1 MNTALQNNRGTNMHI
16 SNKLTVR
23 AAAVLA
29 VATLALTGCTT
40 ASQDGGTSTP
50 GASQAAAFDPTTVA
64 KDDALI
70 AMLPASVKDK
80 ATITVGSDTSY
91 EPAEFLDKDGQTPIG
106 YDVDFAKAIAATL
119 GKKAE
124 VQTADF
130 SSILPKLGTVYD
142 LGISS
147 FTINPERSKAVN
159 FVSYF
164 NAGVLWAVQ
173 KGNPNGITMD
183 NLCGKKVGVQTGTVE
198 EDPDVKDR
206 SAKCV
211 ADGKPAIEIVSLKNQ
226 TDVTTRL
233 VGGTIDAMS
242 ADTPIINN
250 ALAKTNGQLETLG
263 STYDAAQQ
271 GIAIAKD
278 DVAFAGVIEKVM
290 NKLIED
296 GTYTKILT
304 SWNNTDGALTKAVLN
319 PTAG

>member
-1 MNTALQNNRGTNMHI
+1 MQI
-16 SNKLTVR
+16 SSRLTVR
-23 AAAVLA
+23 LATVAAVA
-29 VATLALTGCTT
+29 ALALTGCTT
-40 ASQDGGTSTP
+40 ASQDGGSNSGSTA
-50 GASQAAAFDPTTVA
+50 GATGAAAFDPTTVA

-70 AMLPASVKDK
+70 AMLPASIKDK
-80 ATITVGSDTSY
+80 ATIEVGSDTSY

-119 GKKAE
+119 GKKA
-124 VQTADF
+124 VVHTADF

-173 KGNPNGITMD
+173 KGNPNKITMD

-250 ALAKTNGQLETLG
+250 ALAKTNGQLEVLG
-263 STYDAAQQ
+263 TTYDAAEQ

-278 DVAFAGVIEKVM
+278 DVAFSQVIEKVM

-296 GTYTKILT
+296 GTYKKILT
-304 SWNNTDGALTKAVLN
+304 TWNNTDGGIQKAVLN

>member
-1 MNTALQNNRGTNMHI
+1 MQI
-16 SNKLTVR
+16 STRLTVR
-23 AAAVLA
+23 LATVAAVAALA
-29 VATLALTGCTT
+29 MTGCTT
-40 ASQDGGTSTP
+40 ASQDGGSGSSN
-50 GASQAAAFDPTTVA
+50 GASAPATFDPSTVA

-70 AMLPASVKDK
+70 ALLPAALKDK
-80 ATITVGSDTSY
+80 ATIDVGSDTSY

-106 YDVDFAKAIAATL
+106 YDVDIAKAIAATL
-119 GKKAE
+119 GKKA
-124 VQTADF
+124 VVHTADF

-173 KGNPNGITMD
+173 KGNPKGITMD

-211 ADGKPAIEIVSLKNQ
+211 AAGKPAITIVSLKNQ

-242 ADTPIINN
+242 ADSPIIKN

-263 STYDAAQQ
+263 AVYDSAQQ
-271 GIAIAKD
+271 GIAIAKTD
-278 DVAFAGVIEKVM
+278 TAFASVIEKVM
-290 NKLIED
+290 NKLITD

-304 SWNNTDGALTKAVLN
+304 NWNNSEGALPKAVLN

>member
-1 MNTALQNNRGTNMHI
+1 MQI
-16 SNKLTVR
+16 SPKLTIRLAAV
-23 AAAVLA
+23 AAAA
-29 VATLALTGCTT
+29 ALALTGCTT
-40 ASQDGGTSTP
+40 ASQDGGTDSTE
-50 GASQAAAFDPTTVA
+50 GASQAAAFDPSTVA

-70 AMLPASVKDK
+70 ALLPAALKDK
-80 ATITVGSDTSY
+80 ATLEVGSDTSY

-119 GKKAE
+119 GKKA
-124 VQTADF
+124 VVHTADF
-130 SSILPKLGTVYD
+130 SSIIPKIGTVYD

-173 KGNPNGITMD
+173 KGNPKGINMD
-183 NLCGKKVGVQTGTVE
+183 DLCGKKIGVQTGTVE

-233 VGGTIDAMS
+233 VGGAIDAMS

-263 STYDAAQQ
+263 DTYDSAEQ

-278 DVAFAGVIEKVM
+278 DAAFAAVIEKVM

-296 GTYTKILT
+296 GSYDKILT
-304 SWNNTDGALTKAVLN
+304 TWNNKDGALKAAVLN

>member
-1 MNTALQNNRGTNMHI
+1 MQI
-16 SNKLTVR
+16 STKLTVR
-23 AAAVLA
+23 MAAVAA
-29 VATLALTGCTT
+29 VAALALTGCTT
-40 ASQDGGTSTP
+40 ASQDGGTEGSG
-50 GASQAAAFDPTTVA
+50 GASQAASFDPTTVA

-70 AMLPASVKDK
+70 ALLPASVKDK
-80 ATITVGSDTSY
+80 DTLTVGSDTSY

-106 YDVDFAKAIAATL
+106 YDVDIAKAIAATL

-147 FTINPERSKAVN
+147 FTITPERSEAVN

-164 NAGVLWAVQ
+164 NAGVMWAVQ
-173 KGNPNGITMD
+173 KGNPKGISMD
-183 NLCGKKVGVQTGTVE
+183 DLCGKKIGVQTGTVE

-263 STYDAAQQ
+263 EAYDSAEQ
-271 GIAIAKD
+271 GIAIAKSD
-278 DVAFAGVIEKVM
+278 TEFATVIEKIM

-296 GTYTKILT
+296 GSYTKILT
-304 SWNNTDGALTKAVLN
+304 SWNNQDGALKKAVLN
-319 PTAG
+319 PAAG

>member
-1 MNTALQNNRGTNMHI
+1 MKI
-16 SNKLTVR
+16 SSKLTIR
-23 AAAVLA
+23 LAAVAA
-29 VATLALTGCTT
+29 VAALALSGCTD
-40 ASQDGGTSTP
+40 ASQQPAPGSTTSAGG
-50 GASQAAAFDPTTVA
+50 AAAFDPTTAA

-70 AMLPASVKDK
+70 ALLPDTVKNK
-80 ATITVGSDTSY
+80 TTLTVGSDTSY
-91 EPAEFLDKDGQTPIG
+91 EPAEFLDTDGQTPIG

-142 LGISS
+142 MGMSS
-147 FTINPERSKAVN
+147 FTITAERSKAVN
-159 FVSYF
+159 FISYF

-173 KGNPNGITMD
+173 KGNPKGISLD

-198 EDPDVKDR
+198 EDPDVSDR
-206 SAKCV
+206 SKACV
-211 ADGKPAIEIVSLKNQ
+211 AAGKPAIDIVSLKNQ

-242 ADTPIINN
+242 ADSPITRN

-263 STYDAAQQ
+263 DTYDSAEQ

-278 DVAFAGVIEKVM
+278 DLAFAQVVEKVM
-290 NKLIED
+290 NKLIAD
-296 GTYTKILT
+296 GTYKKILAK
-304 SWNNTDGALTKAVLN
+304 WNNTEGAVTTAVLN
-319 PTAG
+319 PAAAS

>member
-1 MNTALQNNRGTNMHI
+1 MQI
-16 SNKLTVR
+16 STRLTVR
-23 AAAVLA
+23 LATVAAVAALA
-29 VATLALTGCTT
+29 MTGCTT
-40 ASQDGGTSTP
+40 ASQDGGSGSSN
-50 GASQAAAFDPTTVA
+50 GASAPATFDPSTVA

-70 AMLPASVKDK
+70 ALLPAALKDK
-80 ATITVGSDTSY
+80 ATIDVGSDTSY

-106 YDVDFAKAIAATL
+106 YDVDIAKAIAATL
-119 GKKAE
+119 GKKA
-124 VQTADF
+124 VVHTADF
-130 SSILPKLGTVYD
+130 SSILPKLGTIYD

-173 KGNPNGITMD
+173 KGNPKGITMD

-211 ADGKPAIEIVSLKNQ
+211 AAGKPAITIVSLKNQ

-242 ADTPIINN
+242 ADSPIIKN

-263 STYDAAQQ
+263 AVYDSAQQ
-271 GIAIAKD
+271 GIAIAKTD
-278 DVAFAGVIEKVM
+278 TAFASVIEKVM
-290 NKLIED
+290 NKLITD

-304 SWNNTDGALTKAVLN
+304 NWNNSEGALPKAVLN

>member
-1 MNTALQNNRGTNMHI
+1 MQI
-16 SNKLTVR
+16 SPKLTIRLAAV
-23 AAAVLA
+23 AAAA
-29 VATLALTGCTT
+29 ALALTGCTT
-40 ASQDGGTSTP
+40 ASQDGDTDSSGGP
-50 GASQAAAFDPTTVA
+50 SQAAAFDPTTVA

-70 AMLPASVKDK
+70 ALLPAALKDK
-80 ATITVGSDTSY
+80 ATLEVGSDTSY

-106 YDVDFAKAIAATL
+106 YDVDIAKAIAATL
-119 GKKAE
+119 GKKA
-124 VQTADF
+124 VVHTADF
-130 SSILPKLGTVYD
+130 SSIIPKIGTVYD

-173 KGNPNGITMD
+173 KGNPNGISMD
-183 NLCGKKVGVQTGTVE
+183 DLCGKKIGVQTGTVE

-211 ADGKPAIEIVSLKNQ
+211 AEGKPAIEVVSLKNQ
-226 TDVTTRL
+226 TEVTTRL

-263 STYDAAQQ
+263 ETYDSAEQ
-271 GIAIAKD
+271 GIAIAKSD
-278 DVAFAGVIEKVM
+278 TEFAAVIEKVM

-296 GTYTKILT
+296 GSYDKILT
-304 SWNNTDGALTKAVLN
+304 TWNNQDGALKAAVLN

>member
-1 MNTALQNNRGTNMHI
+1 MNI
-16 SNKLTVR
+16 SSKLTIR
-23 AAAVLA
+23 LAAVVA
-29 VATLALTGCTT
+29 VAALALTGCTN
-40 ASQDGGTSTP
+40 ASQQGSTETP
-50 GASQAAAFDPTTVA
+50 TGAAAFDPTTVA

-70 AMLPASVKDK
+70 ALLPATVKSK
-80 ATITVGSDTSY
+80 TSLTVGSDTSY

-130 SSILPKLGTVYD
+130 ASILPKLGTIYD
-142 LGISS
+142 MGLSS
-147 FTINPERSKAVN
+147 FTITQDRSKAVN

-173 KGNPNGITMD
+173 KGNPKGISLD

-198 EDPDVKDR
+198 EDPDVSDR
-206 SAKCV
+206 SAACV
-211 ADGKPAIEIVSLKNQ
+211 AAGKPAIEIVSLKNQ

-242 ADTPIINN
+242 ADSPITRN
-250 ALAKTNGQLETLG
+250 ALAKTNGQLEPLG
-263 STYDAAQQ
+263 AVYDSAEQ

-278 DVAFAGVIEKVM
+278 DLAFATVVEKVM
-290 NKLIED
+290 NKLIQD
-296 GTYTKILT
+296 GTYMKILNK
-304 SWNNTDGALTKAVLN
+304 WNNAEGAVTQAVLN
-319 PTAG
+319 PAAKS